1 MTTRLDSYNYM
12 KNLTDWVDE
21 KDIFKKEFVWP
32 RQMEIHLPSNKEIAC
47 DFHCFYCQGSKLD
60 MGLGMDEKKALKLME
75 EIGPDTFE
83 YYVYGGAYT
92 EPLLNP
98 YFMDFMRL
106 TKKLNAHFGI
116 HSNGSQL
123 RKLQE
128 KNGFCTELVSLM
140 KSKYDYYSCSLDG
153 GSPESHMK
161 TKNIKYDAWTDI
173 IEGLKIL
180 VAERE
185 KQKSKG
191 SIRVAY
197 LLNKWN
203 SSIDELTKFIN
214 LMKEIK
220 VDSLRFSIPYA
231 QYGNEVEKVQNYKQN
246 VENKEHAKFKKLL
259 EPYMSKNKDEKPF
272 IFYFAPVN
280 QDIDRMLDENY
291 KQCAYTYYQTTM
303 GSSGHIYRC
312 SSIATPSFDYGIL
325 GKQPETVAELKE
337 MIKVSQDKTFHCHTC
352 IHSTARCNRMAL
364 EINTEWNVYNK
375 ENNHT
380 AKQVNTM
387 AVGPKNKREE
397 VKHVYSDINK
407 RWNNRIYP
415 EDKVSNSETHSESE
429 KTIEYFLNN
438 KEI

>member
-1 MTTRLDSYNYM
+1 MSKQRLDNYNYM
-12 KNLTDWVDE
+12 KILTDWVDK
-21 KDIFKKEFVWP
+21 KDIFKKDFVWP

-47 DFHCFYCQGSKLD
+47 DFHCYYCQGSKLD
-60 MGLGMDEKKALKLME
+60 MGLGLDEKKALKLME
-75 EIGPDTFE
+75 EIGPNTFE

-123 RKLQE
+123 KKLQE
-128 KNGFCTELVSLM
+128 KDGFCTELVSLM
-140 KSKYDYYSCSLDG
+140 ESKYDYFSCSLDG

-173 IEGLKIL
+173 IEGIRIL
-180 VAERE
+180 VSERE

-203 SSIDELTKFIN
+203 SSEKELSEFIK

-231 QYGNEVEKVQNYKQN
+231 QYGNEIEKVQNYKQK
-246 VENKEHAKFKKLL
+246 VENTEHLKFKKLL
-259 EPYMSKNKDEKPF
+259 EPYVSKSKDEQPF

-280 QDIDRMLDENY
+280 QDIDRMLDKNY
-291 KQCAYTYYQTTM
+291 KQCAYTYYQTTL

-325 GKQPETVAELKE
+325 GKQPETVEEFKK
-337 MIKVSQDKTFHCHTC
+337 MIKVSQDKEFHCHTC
-352 IHSTARCNRMAL
+352 IKSTARCNRMAL
-364 EINTEWNVYNK
+364 EINTEWNAYNK
-375 ENNHT
+375 PDNDV
-380 AKQVNTM
+380 AKKEDTIYI
-387 AVGPKNKREE
+387 GPKNKALG
-397 VKHVYSDINK
+397 KHVYKNNELRWNPENTIINK
-407 RWNNRIYP
+407 
-415 EDKVSNSETHSESE
+415 ENSKETLESKIKLE
-429 KTIEYFLNN
+429 A
-438 KEI
+438 

>member
-1 MTTRLDSYNYM
+1 MKKEKRLDNYNYM
-12 KNLTDWVDE
+12 KNLTDWVPKE
-21 KDIFKKEFVWP
+21 DIFNKEFVWP
-32 RQMEIHLPSNKEIAC
+32 RQMEIHLPSNREIAC

-60 MGLGMDEKKALKLME
+60 MSLGLDEKKALKLMD
-75 EIGPDTFE
+75 EIGPNTFE

-98 YFMDFMRL
+98 YFMDFMRK
-106 TKKLNAHFGI
+106 TKELKAHFGI

-123 RKLQE
+123 KKLQE
-128 KNGFCTELVSLM
+128 KNKFCTELVGLM
-140 KSKYDYYSCSLDG
+140 ESKYDYYSCSLDG

-180 VAERE
+180 VSERE
-185 KQKSKG
+185 RLKSKG

-203 SSIDELTKFIN
+203 SSETELANFIE

-231 QYGNEVEKVQNYKQN
+231 QYGTEVSKVQRYKEN
-246 VENKEHAKFKKLL
+246 IENKEHNKFKDLL
-259 EPYMSKNKDEKPF
+259 EPYMSKSKDEKPF

-325 GKQPETVAELKE
+325 GNQPETVEEFKE
-337 MIKVSQDKTFHCHTC
+337 MIRVSQDKEFHCHTC

-364 EINTEWNVYNK
+364 EINSEWNAYNK
-375 ENNHT
+375 PLNEV
-380 AKQVNTM
+380 AKKEETTYE
-387 AVGPKNKREE
+387 GPLDKSLG
-397 VKHVYSDINK
+397 KHVYSDQNK
-407 RWNNRIYP
+407 RWNYDNERKI
-415 EDKVSNSETHSESE
+415 D
-429 KTIEYFLNN
+429 
-438 KEI
+438 